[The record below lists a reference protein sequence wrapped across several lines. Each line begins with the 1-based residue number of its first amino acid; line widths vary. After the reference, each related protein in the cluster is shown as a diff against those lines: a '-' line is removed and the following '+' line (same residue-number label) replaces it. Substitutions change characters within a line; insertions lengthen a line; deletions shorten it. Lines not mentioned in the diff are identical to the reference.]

1 MKKVS
6 LIILLSLV
14 ISGCVFHREQVEED
28 IQSSPA
34 VNCSSASNDLK
45 ILEDEKVGLVG
56 QIASG
61 ATMVTPAGLVIG
73 ILTGTIDTKFR
84 VAVGEYNNMLDERIA
99 KIKSTCG
106 L

>member
-1 MKKVS
+1 MKKIP

-14 ISGCVFHREQVEED
+14 VSGCVFHREQVEDD
-28 IQSSPA
+28 IQASPA

-61 ATMVTPAGLVIG
+61 VTMVAPVGLVVG

-84 VAVGEYNNMLDERIA
+84 VTIGEYNDMLDARIA